1 MAKTSA
7 GGAYAGQAASM
18 ARVLES
24 MDTPRRSSERIV
36 VARKI
41 VKAATAPHPGAR
53 YPVGRGA
60 GTILGARRL
69 LPDRAFDAV
78 ISRVFC

>member
-1 MAKTSA
+1 M
-7 GGAYAGQAASM
+7 
-18 ARVLES
+18 
-24 MDTPRRSSERIV
+24 
-36 VARKI
+36 ARKI
-41 VKAATAPHPGAR
+41 VKAATAPHPSAR

-78 ISRVFC
+78 ISRVFH

>member
-1 MAKTSA
+1 V
-7 GGAYAGQAASM
+7 

-24 MDTPRRSSERIV
+24 LDTPRRSSEPIA

-41 VKAATAPHPGAR
+41 AKAATASHPAAR
-53 YPVGRGA
+53 YHVGRGA
-60 GTILGARRL
+60 GTILSARRL

-78 ISRVFC
+78 ISRSPPGLPRA

>member
-1 MAKTSA
+1 M
-7 GGAYAGQAASM
+7 
-18 ARVLES
+18 
-24 MDTPRRSSERIV
+24 
-36 VARKI
+36 ARKI
-41 VKAATAPHPGAR
+41 VKAATASRPSAR

-78 ISRVFC
+78 VSRMFR

>member
-1 MAKTSA
+1 
-7 GGAYAGQAASM
+7 
-18 ARVLES
+18 
-24 MDTPRRSSERIV
+24 

-41 VKAATAPHPGAR
+41 VKAATVSHPSAR

-60 GTILGARRL
+60 GTTLGARQL

-78 ISRVFC
+78 VNRVFR